1 MRSGSVELPDGG
13 RLAFDVE
20 GDGPD
25 VVLLHPGLWDRRT
38 WDRQM
43 TTFPVA
49 GFRVTRYDARGYG
62 ESTRPNARP
71 YSHVRDL
78 EALMDALDITAAALV
93 GCSMGGGIEIGR
105 ASCRER
111 V

>member
-1 MRSGSVELPDGG
+1 MRRMRGSGPCSIRTDVVRSGSVELSDGG

-43 TTFPVA
+43 TTFPAA

-62 ESTRPNARP
+62 ESPRPNARP

-78 EALMDALDITAAALV
+78 EGLIDAL
-93 GCSMGGGIEIGR
+93 
-105 ASCRER
+105 
-111 V
+111 